1 MHQTHAIM
9 RALTAVLGWGWW
21 QFELLKSFFEGIVAA
36 TAIDHRDAARERTAK
51 TFSASRMFKGT
62 KLVVKPTVKHVL
74 DRPKQTM
81 HNLMDIVA
89 GECLTPPTH
98 PLPRLASPVLESTG
112 EGCGVYGDAGE
123 VELGMDHAINA
134 VMEAE
139 HKAVQAGVF
148 AGAHAAN
155 VTADAAS
162 TLASKTKEG
171 LADAVS
177 KTKEGI
183 VDATHGLADQV
194 RAGGNAVINSVT
206 ASMPAAPFS
215 ACSPSFATPPS
226 SSSPLSPAAELRC

>member
-1 MHQTHAIM
+1 LHQTHAIM

-123 VELGMDHAINA
+123 VELGMDHLVKQRTDLWRGVLYEKGGVA
-134 VMEAE
+134 VCVVGCE
-139 HKAVQAGVF
+139 KV
-148 AGAHAAN
+148 
-155 VTADAAS
+155 AAS
-162 TLASKTKEG
+162 S
-171 LADAVS
+171 S
-177 KTKEGI
+177 Y
-183 VDATHGLADQV
+183 
-194 RAGGNAVINSVT
+194 RGGRVF
-206 ASMPAAPFS
+206 PA
-215 ACSPSFATPPS
+215 
-226 SSSPLSPAAELRC
+226 